1 MTAAAQAPAFTAP
14 AGLRNLA
21 RQSADSVAAAVK
33 IISDL
38 TAQEM
43 ALMVGILRERV
54 SMRRAAAAAETAGR
68 VATSFADAGKILLD
82 LAANETAV
90 MTDGLK
96 EALRLR
102 PGVAAMVDLVPRGV
116 GTIVDME
123 KRYLDAVSGQ
133 FQDVIESFTEDKPL
147 MLRSRIAK
155 MAQQSLEGFIE
166 IQKTFL
172 DEVSEQVTIATEAP
186 KESKAAKHERAKVL
200 IDLAREGVDKFITAQ
215 KEVAEL
221 AMDRAEAE
229 TVGVR
234 TKPEPHTSLA
244 ELTRKSVQ
252 NFTTAQKS
260 LLDLALNPIAEAAEP
275 EKRHRAPRKATK
287 AKARARA
294 KAPRKRKAAA
304 AEEATA

>member
-234 TKPEPHTSLA
+234 KPEPHTSLA

-287 AKARARA
+287 AKARA